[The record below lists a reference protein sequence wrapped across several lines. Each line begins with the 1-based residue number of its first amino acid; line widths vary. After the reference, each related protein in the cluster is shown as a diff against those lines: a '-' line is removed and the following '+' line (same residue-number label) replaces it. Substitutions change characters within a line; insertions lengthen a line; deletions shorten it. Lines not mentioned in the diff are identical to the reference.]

1 MSVTSEVD
9 NSQRRVTIS
18 IEGAFGFNLVH
29 EFRQSYAEQQNYKFV
44 VDFRKVD
51 YIDSAGLGM
60 LLNMHKYLRQSDG
73 EIIIANSMP
82 QVKKILLISRFD
94 KKFCIE

>member
-1 MSVTSEVD
+1 MSVSAEID
-9 NSQRRVTIS
+9 NNQRRVVIS
-18 IEGAFGFNLVH
+18 VEGAFGFNLVH
-29 EFRQSYAEQQNYKFV
+29 EFRQSYSQQKGYRFV

-60 LLNMHKYLRQSDG
+60 LLNMHKFLQQKDG
-73 EIIIANSMP
+73 DIVITNSMP

-94 KKFCIE
+94 KKFSIE